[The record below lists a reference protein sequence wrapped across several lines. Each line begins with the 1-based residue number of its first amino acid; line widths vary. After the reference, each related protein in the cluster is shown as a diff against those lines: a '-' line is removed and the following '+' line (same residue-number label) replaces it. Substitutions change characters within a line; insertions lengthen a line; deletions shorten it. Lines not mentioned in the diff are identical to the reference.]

1 MFFFSCAINVE
12 GSYSKSYAEQKCC
25 FGLKLWHLEY
35 KIHLVAV
42 FNWCGFHVTIPVY
55 LKLQDLK
62 ITWIKNKYQLNALYF
77 KGLVNIHSIKEMLH
91 GYIKYAH

>member
-1 MFFFSCAINVE
+1 MFFLSYGINVE

-35 KIHLVAV
+35 KIHLVTV

-55 LKLQDLK
+55 LKLQGLK
-62 ITWIKNKYQLNALYF
+62 ITWIKNWQISTQCFVLQRHGKY
-77 KGLVNIHSIKEMLH
+77 S
-91 GYIKYAH
+91 

>member
-1 MFFFSCAINVE
+1 MFFFSYGINVE

-42 FNWCGFHVTIPVY
+42 FNWCGFHVTIPVTWKPE
-55 LKLQDLK
+55 LKPELK
-62 ITWIKNKYQLNALYF
+62 TGKYQLNALYF
-77 KGLVNIHSIKEMLH
+77 KGMVNIHSIKEMLH
-91 GYIKYAH
+91 GYIKYTK